1 MRSFNIKSSGIY
13 NSKIAQPDTSVS
25 NARKTSMFELELPLE
40 DGGVSHI
47 DANRMPITTNLF
59 ICAKP
64 GQVRQTQFPFRC
76 CYVHISVFDEK
87 LQQVLSAI
95 PTFIE
100 VKDRSLYKDLFD
112 EIQNYSVTS
121 GPADEIMQRSLILKL
136 IYALYQENES
146 NLNAKKYGFS
156 INKAIDYIDQHL
168 CSDLKLENIARQV
181 AMSPIYFHN
190 CFKSVMGKTLRE
202 YVEEQRIMES
212 INLMLSTGMT
222 LTEIA
227 YACGFSSQSYF
238 SYVFKR
244 KMNTTPRKYIK
255 SLNEHYEI

>member
-1 MRSFNIKSSGIY
+1 MQSFKIKNVGIY
-13 NSKIAQPDTSVS
+13 NSKIAQPYANTSKI
-25 NARKTSMFELELPLE
+25 RKLSQFELELPLE
-40 DGGVSHI
+40 NGGISYI
-47 DANRMPITTNLF
+47 DSDNARITTNLF

-64 GQVRQTQFPFRC
+64 GQTRQTQFPFKC

-87 LQQVLSAI
+87 LNKVLSAI

-100 VKDRSLYKDLFD
+100 IKDRAVYKDLFD
-112 EIQNYSVTS
+112 EIQNYSVPTNT
-121 GPADEIMQRSLILKL
+121 ANEIMQRSLILKL

-156 INKAIDYIDQHL
+156 INKAIDYIDKNL
-168 CSDLKLENIARQV
+168 CSDLKLENIAKQV

-190 CFKSVMGKTLRE
+190 CFKTVMGKTLRE

-212 INLMLSTGMT
+212 INLMLSTNMT

-227 YACGFSSQSYF
+227 YSCGFSSQSYF